1 LTGDFDFEA
10 LTGILAR
17 DLLRLTRLV
26 YAGFTVGFRVLAFAR
41 ELGCLAFSGDLL
53 YFFDIWLF
61 DRFARRQRF
70 LNSFRSGSALSFN
83 LRWFLNLS

>member
-53 YFFDIWLF
+53 YFLTSG
-61 DRFARRQRF
+61 F
-70 LNSFRSGSALSFN
+70 LIDLLGDKDF
-83 LRWFLNLS
+83 